1 VTNRILTRLDA
12 RQARDFYAA
21 GYWQDESLDGRF
33 RQVAAAHPD
42 RVAVLEN
49 SRAVTYRD
57 LDEAADRVAAHLRVQ
72 GLSAGDRVAVWL
84 PSRAEVAAVVLACAR
99 EGFVCCP
106 SLHRDHTVGEVVE
119 LLRRMHASAFIGQPG
134 YGADAG
140 RYDIFARLGE
150 IESVRTHL
158 ALAPAH
164 EGGEIFPSLGRAE
177 AGPRGGSDTDPD
189 AVVYLA
195 FTSGSTGL
203 PKGVM
208 HSSNTLLSPV
218 RAMAEDWELG
228 AGSVIY
234 SLSPFSHNLGFGAL
248 LLSVCFGGTLVA
260 HDLPRGSS
268 VARRMAETRT
278 SFAFG
283 VPTHAIDLL
292 AELDRGEVDGLPDLF
307 GFRVSGAAVS
317 SEVAAR
323 MLAYGVT
330 PQSGYGMT
338 EGGSHHYTRRDDDQ
352 ALVVGSS
359 GRPYLG
365 HEAKIVDSDDPA
377 LELPP
382 GSVGQILA
390 RGPSVM
396 LGYFDDQAATE
407 TSLTEDGWLLTG
419 DLGWADEGGYLRITG
434 RKKDVIIRGG
444 HNIFPARIENLTGGF
459 PGIGRAAAIP
469 VPDERLGER
478 VCLVVSRVCVDDPD
492 PQALLQHLDAAG
504 LSKYDMPEYL
514 QVLDAIPLLPSGKLD
529 KRRLVDMVAAAEVT
543 PTPIRFVPA
552 P

>member
-1 VTNRILTRLDA
+1 
-12 RQARDFYAA
+12 
-21 GYWQDESLDGRF
+21 
-33 RQVAAAHPD
+33 
-42 RVAVLEN
+42 
-49 SRAVTYRD
+49 
-57 LDEAADRVAAHLRVQ
+57 
-72 GLSAGDRVAVWL
+72 
-84 PSRAEVAAVVLACAR
+84 
-99 EGFVCCP
+99 
-106 SLHRDHTVGEVVE
+106 
-119 LLRRMHASAFIGQPG
+119 
-134 YGADAG
+134 
-140 RYDIFARLGE
+140 
-150 IESVRTHL
+150 
-158 ALAPAH
+158 
-164 EGGEIFPSLGRAE
+164 
-177 AGPRGGSDTDPD
+177 
-189 AVVYLA
+189 
-195 FTSGSTGL
+195 
-203 PKGVM
+203 M

-218 RAMAEDWELG
+218 RAMAEDWGLG
-228 AGSVIY
+228 ADSVIY

-268 VARRMAETRT
+268 VAQRMAETRT

-338 EGGSHHYTRRDDDQ
+338 EGGSHHYTRRDDGQ

-365 HEAKIVDSDDPA
+365 HEAKIIDSEDPS

-407 TSLTEDGWLLTG
+407 TSFTEDGWLLTG
-419 DLGWADEGGYLRITG
+419 DLGWADEEGYLRITG

-478 VCLVVSRVCVDDPD
+478 VCLVVSRAGVDDPD

-514 QVLDAIPLLPSGKLD
+514 QVLDSIPLLPSGKLD
-529 KRRLVDMVAAAEVT
+529 KRRLIDMVAAAEVT